1 VSEWYLPS
9 REISKESER
18 EREREEREGEL
29 AKKQEGIGKAKR
41 GAARTNIR
49 TAKN

>member
-1 VSEWYLPS
+1 V
-9 REISKESER
+9 RER